1 MRQLIAKS
9 RVLPFAAVLWS
20 LAACTSTE
28 VMIAHSVDLVPAQQA
43 IAEEHL
49 LDVGVTL
56 FDPGVPEG
64 EIDKDVL
71 EELLRDGTFVQ
82 IRRAE
87 SLYMAVQLQKTLQQ
101 SGHWGTIWVT
111 PEPTNAADLNVSGE
125 ILHSDGDIVRV
136 HVTAVDAAGRVWI
149 DDRYELE
156 TAAGSYNRQRYPDLD
171 PYQDLFNSI
180 ANDLAAAQARL
191 SVEEAERIR
200 TVAALRYAEEL
211 SPEAFS
217 GYVEPG
223 RNGVYALN
231 RLPAVEDPMFDRTQR
246 VRQRERL
253 FVETLNEHYAR
264 FSREAAP
271 SYDGWREYAREEA
284 ISIRELTKSARWR
297 TGLGIATIVASV
309 VYGSNS
315 NNSFSDRVVRD
326 ALMYMGMDVLRT
338 GAVRRQEKR
347 LHTSTL
353 EELSESFSDEVQP
366 LVVEIQGTQHRL
378 TGTAQVQY
386 QEWRDLLQRMFIDE
400 TGFVPEE
407 MSIYVEPEPELVP
420 GIELAP
426 LPTFEA
432 PALGAESEATALG
445 TESEAGAA
453 QEGQE
458 PSAADD
464 SDEEADRVVSDAG
477 GGEGNGA

>member
-9 RVLPFAAVLWS
+9 RLLPLAAVLWS

-28 VMIAHSVDLVPAQQA
+28 VMIAHSVDLVPAQQT
-43 IAEEHL
+43 IAEEQL

-64 EIDKDVL
+64 EVDKDVL

-87 SLYMAVQLQKTLQQ
+87 SMYMAVQLQNTLQQ
-101 SGHWGTIWVT
+101 SGHWGAVWVT
-111 PEPTNAADLNVSGE
+111 PNETNAADVNVLGE

-136 HVTAVDAAGRVWI
+136 RVKAVDATGRVWI
-149 DDRYELE
+149 DDRYDLE
-156 TAAGSYNRQRYPDLD
+156 TAAGSFNRQRYPDLD

-191 SVEEAERIR
+191 SAEDAARIR
-200 TVAALRYAEEL
+200 TVAALRYAEDL
-211 SPEAFS
+211 SPAAFA

-223 RNGVYALN
+223 RNGIYSLS
-231 RLPAVEDPMFDRTQR
+231 RLPAVDDPIFDRTQR

-253 FVETLNEHYAR
+253 FVETLNQHYAQ
-264 FSREAAP
+264 FSREAGP
-271 SYDGWREYAREEA
+271 SYHGWREYAREEA

-353 EELSESFSDEVQP
+353 EELSESFNDEMQP
-366 LVVEIQGTQHRL
+366 LVVEVQGTQHRL

-386 QEWRDLLQRMFIDE
+386 QEWRDLLQRMFISE

-407 MSIYVEPEPELVP
+407 MSIYVEPDAELVP
-420 GIELAP
+420 GIELEP
-426 LPTFEA
+426 LEPFEA
-432 PALGAESEATALG
+432 PALGT
-445 TESEAGAA
+445 EAGTVPD
-453 QEGQE
+453 GQE
-458 PSAADD
+458 PPAEDD
-464 SDEEADRVVSDAG
+464 EGNRVLSDAG